1 MKTLVIF
8 YSYTGSTEKLAQ
20 GLAAKESADIIEVK
34 DQVKPGKFAAYTL
47 GCFKAMRMKPSDIE
61 PLEADFT
68 AYEKIILMAPVWAGK
83 IAPPLVRVFEML
95 PPGRALEVIAV
106 SASGK
111 SRAKDDVS
119 ALLNSRGC
127 KSVRYKD
134 IKAHRPI
141 PLT

>member
-20 GLAAKESADIIEVK
+20 NIASKASADIIEVK
-34 DQVKPGKFAAYTL
+34 DQVKPSKFAAYTL

-61 PLEADFT
+61 PFEADLS
-68 AYEKIILMAPVWAGK
+68 AYEKIILMSPVWAGR

-134 IKAHRPI
+134 VKAR
-141 PLT
+141 